1 MILGEVKGH
10 VVSTA
15 KVENLDGK
23 KLLVVEILSATPEGL
38 KRTKKHM
45 VCIDAVQAGEGE
57 LVVVVQGSSA
67 RIAPDMGEVPVDALI
82 VGIVDS
88 LQAFGGQMPLEVQE

>member
-1 MILGEVKGH
+1 MILGIVKGH
-10 VVSTA
+10 VVSSA
-15 KVENLDGK
+15 KIDALEGK
-23 KLLVVEILSATPEGL
+23 KLLVVEILAATAEGL
-38 KRTKKHM
+38 QRTQKHM

-67 RIAPDMGEVPVDALI
+67 RQAPEMDGVPVDALI

-88 LQAFGGQMPLEVQE
+88 LRAFGHELEKEIA

>member
-1 MILGEVKGH
+1 MILARVKGH
-10 VVSTA
+10 VVSSI
-15 KVENLDGK
+15 KVDALAGK
-23 KLLVVEILSATPEGL
+23 KLLVVEILAATAEGL
-38 KRTKKHM
+38 QRTQKHM

-67 RIAPDMGEVPVDALI
+67 RQASEMGDVPVDALI

-88 LQAFGGQMPLEVQE
+88 LQAFGQELEKEIA

>member
-1 MILGEVKGH
+1 MILGIVKGH
-10 VVSTA
+10 VVSSA
-15 KVENLDGK
+15 KVESLEGK
-23 KLLVVEILSATPEGL
+23 KLLVVEILAATSEGL
-38 KRTKKHM
+38 QRTQKHM

-67 RIAPDMGEVPVDALI
+67 RQAPEMGAVPVDALI

-88 LQAFGGQMPLEVQE
+88 LQAFGHELEKEVA

>member
-1 MILGEVKGH
+1 MILGKVKGH

-15 KVENLDGK
+15 KAANLEGK
-23 KLLVVEILSATPEGL
+23 TLLVVEILAVEPEGL
-38 KRTKKHM
+38 KHTDKHM

-67 RIAPDMGEVPVDALI
+67 RIAPGMNDVPVDALI

-88 LQAFGGQMPLEVQE
+88 LQAFGAQVDLQVAS